1 MQNKFVLLS
10 CVLALAITRGSA
22 QNVGINTDGLLPDS
36 SAMLDIRSPN
46 KGLLIP
52 RISTAARLAL
62 PNTRGLLVFDTATA
76 GFWYNSGSGWLN
88 IATTTTPVS
97 GSYWGLNGND
107 LGMDTTHFI
116 GPISNSAFTVKVN
129 SFLSGRIDP
138 VHHNASWGYQAGAAG
153 SQDTLG
159 GTMKN
164 YAGGNA
170 AIGDYSLHSNI
181 IGNSNT
187 ASGYAAL
194 YSNTVG
200 SENTATGIN
209 ALYSN
214 NTGYFNTASGA
225 AVLYYNVTGNENTAT
240 GYTALYLNTS
250 GSYNVAYGEGALS
263 NNNTGSYNTAVGS
276 EANTALGSAGTNLTN
291 ATAIGYGATVNA
303 SNKIRLG
310 NSAVT
315 VIEGQVP
322 FTTPSDGRFKYN
334 VQENVKG
341 LDFILKL
348 RPVTYQF
355 DVQRFDAQQRST
367 GAADA
372 GYIMQ
377 ASYDAAARVRRTGF
391 IAQEV
396 EKAAQSSGYDFSGIV
411 KPATEADHYS
421 LSYESFVVPLVKA
434 VQEQQQIIR
443 QQEKKLDAMQ
453 QEIDELKQLIRAG
466 K

>member
-36 SAMLDIRSPN
+36 SAMLDIRSSS

-62 PNTRGLLVFDTATA
+62 PNTRGLLVFDTATG

-88 IATTTTPVS
+88 LATTTTPVS

-107 LGMDTTHFI
+107 LGTDTTHFI
-116 GPISNSAFTVKVN
+116 GTVSNSAFTVKVN

-138 VHHNASWGYQAGAAG
+138 VYHNSSWGYQAGAAG

-164 YAGGNA
+164 YAAGNA
-170 AIGDYSLHSNI
+170 AIGDYALHSNV
-181 IGNSNT
+181 IGCFNV
-187 ASGYAAL
+187 ASGDAAL
-194 YSNTVG
+194 YSNTFG
-200 SENTATGIN
+200 SENTATGPN

-214 NTGYFNTASGA
+214 NTGYYNTAAGA
-225 AVLYYNVTGNENTAT
+225 AALYSNTSGNENTVS
-240 GYTALYLNTS
+240 GYLAMYSNTS
-250 GSYNVAYGEGALS
+250 GNYNVAYGENALS
-263 NNNTGSYNTAVGS
+263 NNNTGSYNTAIGS
-276 EANTALGSAGTNLTN
+276 EANTALGSVGTNLTN

-355 DVQRFDAQQRST
+355 DVQRFDAQHNSNT
-367 GAADA
+367 AADTS
-372 GYIMQ
+372 YIMQ
-377 ASYDAAARVRRTGF
+377 ASNDAAARVRRTGF

-396 EKAAQSSGYDFSGIV
+396 EKAAQSSGYDFSGII
-411 KPATEADHYS
+411 KPVTETDHYS

-434 VQEQQQIIR
+434 VQEQQQII
-443 QQEKKLDAMQ
+443 QNQEKKLDTLQ
-453 QEIDELKQLIRAG
+453 QEIDELKRLIRER